1 MMLRRMMMQRQL
13 MKPSLRRR
21 IFIPLFLANIAVWLA
36 VLTLNILMEATID
49 VRNRVGEVERRSAVL
64 ESCTT
69 EQEAIMTAKV
79 LAVLYEWSPQVPILF
94 ELWSSEATSPQPSR
108 RLFFNQKNLKFSYAP
123 LIGDPNKVTEV
134 IANGNQYNLIRK
146 DGPRW
151 SLRVAIPQPLQ
162 PLHEYIIEYGT
173 EREYL
178 TQVATSFFL
187 LTLMLWAAMTRGL
200 RPLQLLAQ
208 RIAERQES
216 DLSPL
221 KVDAKYAELQPMA
234 KALDALMLQL
244 NASVE
249 REQSFIQYAGQQL
262 HAPLAQI
269 KALVQVLASESN
281 ATEKQAASEQIDAA
295 IARTSHLIQQLLE
308 MAWVDGVQTQDK
320 QSQDIAELV
329 RLHLAKIIPNAR
341 AKQISLSLEAPEHL
355 LHYVERNSLQLILQ
369 NLLDNAMRFVRV
381 GGMVEV
387 ELTAD
392 GESLVLSV
400 ADDGPGIRVEEREL
414 VFERF
419 YRGAGN
425 ATFGSGLGL
434 AIARQAAT
442 RMGAAL
448 TISSGLQGQGC
459 CFVLRIPGN
468 S

>member
-1 MMLRRMMMQRQL
+1 MTLRATL
-13 MKPSLRRR
+13 HPSLKRR
-21 IFIPLFLANIAVWLA
+21 IFVPLFVANIAVWLT
-36 VLTLNILMEATID
+36 VLALNILTEATID
-49 VRNRVGEVERRSAVL
+49 VRGRVGEAQLRSSTL
-64 ESCTT
+64 ETCTT
-69 EQEAIMTAKV
+69 EQEAIMAARV
-79 LAVLYEWSPQVPILF
+79 LAVLYEWSPDVPILF
-94 ELWSSEATSPQPSR
+94 ELWSNEAHASQPSR

-134 IANGNQYNLIRK
+134 IANGKKYNLIRQ

-162 PLHEYIIEYGT
+162 PLHEYIVEYGT
-173 EREYL
+173 DREYL
-178 TQVATSFFL
+178 SQVATSFFL
-187 LTLMLWAAMTRGL
+187 LTLMLWVAMTRGL
-200 RPLQLLAQ
+200 LPLQLLAE

-221 KVDAKYAELQPMA
+221 KVNAKYAELQPMA
-234 KALDALMLQL
+234 QALDALMLQL

-249 REQSFIQYAGQQL
+249 REQTFIQHAGQQL
-262 HAPLAQI
+262 QQPLAQI
-269 KALVQVLASESN
+269 AALVQILASESD
-281 ATEKQAASEQIDAA
+281 ASEKQAASEQIDTA

-329 RLHLAKIIPNAR
+329 RLHLAKIIPSAR

-387 ELTAD
+387 ELTTD
-392 GESLVLSV
+392 GASLVLSV

-434 AIARQAAT
+434 AIAQQAAM
-442 RMGAAL
+442 RMGATL

-459 CFVLRIPGN
+459 CFVLRIPGKT
-468 S
+468 